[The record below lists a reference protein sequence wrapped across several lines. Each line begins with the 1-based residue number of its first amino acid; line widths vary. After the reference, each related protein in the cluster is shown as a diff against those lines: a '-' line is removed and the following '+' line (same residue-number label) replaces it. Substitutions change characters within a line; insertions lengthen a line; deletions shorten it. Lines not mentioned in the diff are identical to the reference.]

1 MKDLYRVLCGLWIF
15 MMASCAGMEQEL
27 PLPEEEEGDIV
38 LSVSTGITSSRADNT
53 IAANELETAIDSLDI
68 FVLAESD
75 SKIKHYERIRT
86 MPPAPGKVSLRVKK
100 NDFQEGAS
108 YRVYVIANAR
118 ASERDFQKLE
128 TLEDLRK
135 VQVSDYRIQVTG
147 GQKFGAIGP
156 TITGVPGNFLM
167 DGLAK
172 RNNPSPM
179 VLNDGTS
186 EKVSLYVVLKR
197 AAAKVVVKL
206 RKGNSGILFDNCDIA
221 KEEMGYSLR
230 NMPYSTSMLE
240 YGVPHEVSIRR
251 TDFIADASGMF
262 FHWTDSLVTIA
273 CYVYAYAWESTE
285 FFDKGTRMMVN
296 LPVKMVNEDNTTSD
310 YHDSYYQVLL
320 TKNNKFER
328 NTYYEVNATI
338 DAPGAIDH
346 TNPEVLEN
354 LTYSAREWT
363 DVNLQVGADNKPKY
377 LRVNKDTLD
386 MHYIVKDSTSLRFVS
401 SSAVSVKV
409 LNAYYIDKLGKQQ
422 NINASTTGIVITPD
436 AGLVGNIQVKSP
448 LPTNNAIRYINL
460 EVANKD
466 GSTKDTVL
474 VRQYPLEYITN
485 IQAWYSYRSDFGG
498 TTYESQGTDRYVA
511 ATGWNQNNETWTKSS
526 DQSKMDNALFGSKV
540 VKQQNSDG
548 TSVLHYYYW
557 NRGWGASSY
566 SIATKAGNLSSL
578 KNARMYHVRI
588 TSTSPQYRVGVPRQT
603 IKENET
609 ITINGVKHYAHYTET
624 SEENNLLVSPSF
636 MIASQLG
643 ATQSPGSLEQA
654 ASHCANY
661 VEVYQKDGQ
670 KIHLTNWRLPT
681 RAEVEIIM
689 KFQYVPNAA
698 MDEVLSGK
706 YYWSAAGT
714 VHNTGAKDQSSTQTA
729 VRCVRDAY

>member
-27 PLPEEEEGDIV
+27 PLPEEEEGGIV

-86 MPPAPGKVSLRVKK
+86 MPPAPGKVALRVKK

-118 ASERDFQKLE
+118 ASERDFQELE

-135 VQVSDYRIQVTG
+135 VQVSDYRIHVTG
-147 GQKFGAIGP
+147 GQKLGAIDP

-172 RNNPSPM
+172 LNNTSPM

-197 AAAKVVVKL
+197 AAAKVVVNL

-230 NMPYSTSMLE
+230 NMPYSTTMLE
-240 YGVPHEVSIRR
+240 DGVPHEVSIRR

-262 FHWTDSLVTIA
+262 FHWTDNLVTIA

-363 DVNLQVGADNKPKY
+363 DVNLQVGADSKPKY

-409 LNAYYIDKLGKQQ
+409 LNAYYIDKFGQQQ

-436 AGLVGNIQVKSP
+436 AGLVGNIQVNSP

-460 EVANKD
+460 EVANND

-498 TTYESQGTDRYVA
+498 TTYENKGSNRYVA
-511 ATGWNQNNETWTKSS
+511 ADWKDNKTWAKLRNLS
-526 DQSKMDNALFGSKV
+526 DLDGATFASKFVYTQYN
-540 VKQQNSDG
+540 DG
-548 TSVLHYYYW
+548 TSKLRYYYW
-557 NRGWGASSY
+557 RNYSQKVSS
-566 SIATKAGNLSSL
+566 TEGNLGAL
-578 KNARMYHVRI
+578 DNARMYHVRI

-624 SEENNLLVSPSF
+624 SVENNLLVSPSF

-643 ATQSPGSLEQA
+643 ASQAVGDLEAA

-661 VEVYQKDGQ
+661 VEVYQKNGQ

-681 RAEVEIIM
+681 QAEIQIIT
-689 KFQYVPNAA
+689 KFQKSSDA
-698 MDEVLSGK
+698 MDIVLSGDN
-706 YYWSAAGT
+706 YWSSAGIIAKE
-714 VHNTGAKDQSSTQTA
+714 TGQITNVDKANI
-729 VRCVRDAY
+729 RCIRDAY